1 MHDAERKHHPTGDVG
16 LLASG
21 HTLQRTRQHRA
32 AAEEGAQDKCYDSLP
47 LVKLLCPHIK
57 VPLVGECDKRRCLHA
72 FQRLD
77 AAYCRGE
84 PFVSYLFALEFI
96 FRMIGR
102 SDMVP
107 FINKISCR
115 LRRIFA

>member
-1 MHDAERKHHPTGDVG
+1 MKQQLSGG
-16 LLASG
+16 ISWAS
-21 HTLQRTRQHRA
+21 R
-32 AAEEGAQDKCYDSLP
+32 C

-102 SDMVP
+102 SHAHGRVCA
-107 FINKISCR
+107 SRSRVTRHSRCCG
-115 LRRIFA
+115 